1 MNTYAR
7 NSLRNFNSFWKHD
20 SSTPCFAG
28 DRVDHGNLKRV
39 IDYSYF
45 NSRTKYNIEE
55 ESPCSHGRADIIFR
69 NGEIIIIELKVN
81 STAKEA
87 IKHIHQKK
95 YYNGLKEKGYY
106 GNILLIGI
114 NYDQKKVKYSCVIE
128 EYNNNMKLLST
139 TKSEAERKRSNEL
152 KINGENKR
160 LKSSKSGAERKRS
173 NELEINGENKRL
185 KSSSRLYY
193 FKWYPSDLNNL
204 DSKTNNNKFAYIA
217 ILDIS
222 KKIKTKL
229 LYSCEFQRTN
239 YSFFCDSDDNLW
251 LSFLKWLLKTVETE
265 TDVLY
270 CFKNA
275 LVKSYRY

>member
-1 MNTYAR
+1 MTLVLLACLTVFFFFLDK
-7 NSLRNFNSFWKHD
+7 SPIEKIS
-20 SSTPCFAG
+20 AG

-55 ESPCSHGRADIIFR
+55 ESPCSHGRADIIFQ
-69 NGEIIIIELKVN
+69 IIIIELKVN

-160 LKSSKSGAERKRS
+160 LKSS
-173 NELEINGENKRL
+173 
-185 KSSSRLYY
+185 
-193 FKWYPSDLNNL
+193 
-204 DSKTNNNKFAYIA
+204 SKP
-217 ILDIS
+217 
-222 KKIKTKL
+222 
-229 LYSCEFQRTN
+229 
-239 YSFFCDSDDNLW
+239 
-251 LSFLKWLLKTVETE
+251 
-265 TDVLY
+265 
-270 CFKNA
+270 
-275 LVKSYRY
+275 